1 MTWISRLLRR
11 SRADSD
17 LERELRD
24 HVARRTDDLVAD
36 GVPAGEAH
44 RRAVLE
50 FGGVEQVKEACRDA
64 RGTRWVHDLAQ
75 DVRYGARVLAQA
87 PAFTAVAVLS
97 LALGIG
103 ANSAIFSL
111 VNGLLLR
118 TLPVKEPSR
127 LVLIDRGSW
136 TNPIWEQVRDRH
148 ATFAESAA
156 AWGPQQF
163 DLARGGRAEFI
174 EGLYASGSFFETL
187 GVPAFVGRTFTSADD
202 RRGGGPGGPV
212 AVISYGCWQQRFD
225 GRPDVVGTSILLNRK
240 AFTIVGVTP
249 RGFAGPIVGRAFDV
263 FVPIGTIDLFRSGP
277 DNALDSR
284 SWWWLDI
291 VLRLKPG
298 QSIEDA
304 TQALRGVQPQIREAT
319 KPENWPP
326 QYLKDYLRE
335 GVTLV
340 SAAGGPGELRQEYG
354 GPLIALMVV
363 VGLVLLIACANIA
376 NLLLAR
382 ATARRHELAM
392 RRALGAS
399 ASRLA
404 RQLLTESLLLAT
416 AGAALGL
423 LFAQWASR
431 LLVSQLT
438 TFRTMVALDLP
449 LDWRLLG
456 FTAGVTVLTAIVFG
470 IAPALRAARVDPNE
484 ALKEQGRSLVGDG
497 RHGFASPFV
506 VAQVALSLVLIV
518 AAGLFVRTFASL
530 ATVDPGF
537 DSDPVL
543 LVQVDAHYSAVPEA
557 EQPALFDRVVQ
568 AARAVPGVE
577 DAATSFLSPVGGMGW
592 NTMISTPEI
601 ASLPDKDRMVW
612 FNGISPDYFRT
623 YGTRLIAGRP
633 FTSHDGKGSAPV
645 AIVTEAF
652 VRQYIK
658 KGQALGRTFSAE
670 MGGPGKQISMEIVG
684 IVEDAAYRSL
694 RDEKPPTAYI
704 PFGQMGDD
712 FVRPN
717 VLAVRAGSG
726 IAPASLAKSL
736 VEAIGRVDGSLS
748 LTFRPLREQV
758 DAQLVRERLV
768 AVLSGF
774 FGVLALVMAGVG
786 LYGVTA
792 YAVNCRR
799 TEIGVRMALG
809 ADATRVV
816 RLVLGRVA
824 WLVGIGVAVGLL
836 LSVWAA
842 KFVTTLVYGLEP
854 RDVVTLAAASM
865 VLALVG
871 GVAAW
876 LPARRASRIDPAEVL
891 RSV

>member
-1 MTWISRLLRR
+1 MTWLSRLLRR
-11 SRADSD
+11 SRAESD
-17 LERELRD
+17 LDRELRD
-24 HVARRTDDLVAD
+24 HVARRTDDLVAE
-36 GVPAGEAH
+36 GVPATEAR
-44 RRAVLE
+44 RRAILE
-50 FGGVEQVKEACRDA
+50 LGGVEQVKESCRDA
-64 RGTRWVHDLAQ
+64 RGTRWVHDVAQ

-87 PAFTAVAVLS
+87 PAFTLVAVLS

-127 LVLIDRGSW
+127 LVLIDKGSW
-136 TNPIWEQVRDRH
+136 TNAIWEQVRDRH
-148 ATFAESAA
+148 TVFAESAA
-156 AWGPQQF
+156 AWGPERF
-163 DLARGGRAEFI
+163 DLASGGRSELI

-187 GVPAFVGRTFTSADD
+187 GVRAMLGRTFTESDD
-202 RRGGGPGGPV
+202 KRGGGPAGPV
-212 AVISYGCWQQRFD
+212 AVLSYQAWQHRFG
-225 GRPDVVGTSILLNRK
+225 GRADVIGTSIQLNRK
-240 AFTIVGVTP
+240 PFTIVGVAP
-249 RGFAGPIVGRAFDV
+249 PGFAGPVVGRAFDV

-277 DNALDSR
+277 ENALDSR
-284 SWWWLDI
+284 SWWWLDV

-304 TQALRGVQPQIREAT
+304 TKALRGVQPQIREAT

-326 QYLKDYLRE
+326 QYLKDFLRE
-335 GVTLV
+335 GLTLV

-354 GPLIALMVV
+354 GPLLALMVV

-404 RQLLTESLLLAT
+404 RQLLTESLLLAS
-416 AGAALGL
+416 AGAVHGL
-423 LFAQWASR
+423 VFAQWASR

-470 IAPALRAARVDPNE
+470 IAPALRAARVDPND
-484 ALKEQGRSLVGDG
+484 ALKEQGRSLVGEG

-506 VAQVALSLVLIV
+506 IAQVALSLVLIV

-530 ATVDPGF
+530 ATLDPGF

-543 LVQVDAHYSAVPEA
+543 LVQVDSQYSTVPEA
-557 EQPALFDRVVQ
+557 ERPALLDRVVQ
-568 AARAVPGVE
+568 AVRGVPGVD

-592 NTMISTPEI
+592 NSSISTPETVN
-601 ASLPDKDRMVW
+601 LPERDRMVW
-612 FNGISPDYFRT
+612 FNGISPGYFRT
-623 YGTRLIAGRP
+623 YGTRFVAGRE
-633 FTSHDGKGSAPV
+633 FTVHDGKGSAPV

-652 VRQYIK
+652 VRTYIK
-658 KGQALGRTFSAE
+658 KGSALGRTFTAE
-670 MGGPGKQISMEIVG
+670 IGGPGKQIKVEIVG
-684 IVEDAAYRSL
+684 IVEDVAYRSL
-694 RDEKPPTAYI
+694 RDEKPPTAYL
-704 PFGQMGDD
+704 PFGQADD

-717 VLAVRAGSG
+717 VLAVRAAPG

-736 VEAIGRVDGSLS
+736 VDAIGRVDRALS

-809 ADATRVV
+809 ADAARVI

-824 WLVGIGVAVGLL
+824 WLVGIGVATGLV
-836 LSVWAA
+836 LSVWASR
-842 KFVTTLVYGLEP
+842 FVASLLYGLEP
-854 RDVVTLAAASM
+854 RDVVTLAGASIA
-865 VLALVG
+865 LALVAG
-871 GVAAW
+871 IAAW